1 MSIGR
6 VSLLLLATNFL
17 VLSLIGLLPTAD
29 GAMFRAG
36 AELLSFTC
44 SDGHWLDGWQ
54 SLALTLGIPLT
65 AAGVACFLVLGVY
78 GSEELKKQR
87 NGASVAAA
95 SWMAAIACVLLG
107 FSFFPCNSFSTG
119 LAEPGGSSA
128 HRKGHLLLS
137 LLMDSRPTFNLFYA
151 FMFCCISYCIAL
163 GLKLLGKDSALPT
176 NRTS

>member
-1 MSIGR
+1 MPIGR
-6 VSLLLLATNFL
+6 ISLLLLATNFL

-36 AELLSFTC
+36 TELLSFTC
-44 SDGHWLDGWQ
+44 TDGFWLDSWQ

-65 AAGVACFLVLGVY
+65 ALGIFCFLLLGVY
-78 GSEELKKQR
+78 SGEELNRQR
-87 NGASVAAA
+87 NGASVATA
-95 SWMAAIACVLLG
+95 SWLLAAACTLLS
-107 FSFFPCNSFSTG
+107 FSFLPCNSFSSG
-119 LAEPGGSSA
+119 FAEPGGSSA

-163 GLKLLGKDSALPT
+163 GVKLLGKVSALPT
-176 NRTS
+176 KRTS